1 MKDNW
6 RKAKELA
13 TRPYQIDYFAER
25 DDDGKPYYFVEVL
38 EMPGCHS
45 DGETI
50 EEARENVQSALV
62 DFIYFL
68 LEDGVD
74 IPEPQFDNRTAIINR
89 CEPPKPIE
97 VRIDAVIPAPAP
109 A

>member
-1 MKDNW
+1 MNQ
-6 RKAKELA
+6 ALLA
-13 TRPYQIDYFAER
+13 CAEALAARTYNLQFIR
-25 DDDGKPYYFVEVL
+25 DWDGGKPYFFVEVL

-62 DFIYFL
+62 DYIYFL
-68 LEDGVD
+68 LEDGMD
-74 IPEPQFDNRTAIINR
+74 IPEPQFGNRTAVINR

-97 VRIDAVIPAPAP
+97 VRIDAVIPAPA
-109 A
+109 

>member
-1 MKDNW
+1 MNQVLLA
-6 RKAKELA
+6 RAEELA
-13 TRPYQIDYFAER
+13 ARTYNLQFIRDW
-25 DDDGKPYYFVEVL
+25 DDDGKPYFFVEVL

-68 LEDGVD
+68 LEDGMD
-74 IPEPQFDNRTAIINR
+74 IPEPQFGNRTTIINR

-97 VRIDAVIPAPAP
+97 VRIDAVIPAPA
-109 A
+109 

>member
-1 MKDNW
+1 MKENW

-13 TRPYQIDYFAER
+13 TRPHQIVYFSER
-25 DDDGKPYYFVEVL
+25 DDAGKPYFFVEVL

-68 LEDGVD
+68 LEDGMD
-74 IPEPQFDNRTAIINR
+74 IPEPQFGNRNVVVNR
-89 CEPPKPIE
+89 YEPPKPIE
-97 VRIDAVIPAPAP
+97 GRIDAVIPAPA
-109 A
+109 